1 LGVVL
6 VVVVLAAVLL
16 RVAVVQPFSV
26 PSAAM
31 MPTLHSGDRILVVK
45 ASRLTGP
52 LQSGEIIVFRHPS
65 PFLCSTG
72 QEAGQDLVQ
81 RVVGLPGETMWSV
94 GNKIFINGRKL
105 HERGWYDSK
114 FGQVGSTPIRRT
126 KIPPGRYFV
135 MGDNR
140 SDSCDSRAFGTIPRS
155 AVVGKVL
162 AVVVR
167 DGHLYVHLF

>member
-6 VVVVLAAVLL
+6 IVAVLAAVLL
-16 RVAVVQPFSV
+16 RAMVVQTFSV

-31 MPTLHSGDRILVVK
+31 VPTLQAGDRILVVK
-45 ASRLTGP
+45 TSRLAGP
-52 LQSGEIIVFRHPS
+52 IQSGEIIVFRHPS
-65 PFLCSTG
+65 SFPCRTS
-72 QEAGQDLVQ
+72 QEEGRDLVQ
-81 RVVGLPGETMWSV
+81 RIIGLPGETIWSV
-94 GNKIFINGRKL
+94 GNKIYRDGQLL

-114 FGQVGSTPIRRT
+114 YGQVGSVPIRRT
-126 KIPPGRYFV
+126 VIPPDRYFV

-155 AVVGKVL
+155 AVVGKVI

-167 DGHLYVHLF
+167 DGHLYVRFF